1 MLVNMQRPDGVA
13 DLSMADVFHAV
24 RLRWLWIVVPAVLAF
39 IGSFIWVNMAT
50 PIYTGEAKILLENRD
65 SFYTRPG
72 QGGEQSVPFDAEAV
86 QSQVQVVMSRD
97 LAREAIRRLSLVGNP
112 EFDPLV
118 SGVGTLRKVLI
129 TMGISRNPAERAPE
143 ERILD
148 EYYKRLLVYA
158 AGRSRILA
166 VEFRSRDPELAARA
180 ANTIAELYLESQE
193 AAKKDTARSASSW
206 LSSNIDTLRERV
218 AEAEGK
224 VEAFRSQ
231 TGLLVGGSN
240 NTTIT
245 TQQLGDLSSQLG
257 AARTAQADA
266 QAKARLIREMIRNGR
281 SFEIPD
287 VANNELIRRLIEQRI
302 GLRAQ
307 LALEM
312 RTLLDGHPRIKELNA
327 QLADLEG
334 QIRAAAERT
343 VRSLE
348 SEARLAATRVESL
361 TSILEAQKQQVAIAN
376 ENEVQLRALEREAKT
391 LRDQLETYLSRF
403 REASARD
410 ADNAV
415 PPDAR
420 IISRAIE
427 PTIPSFPKKLPI
439 ILVVTLGT
447 AVLTLGMIV
456 AGALLGAG
464 ARVSQSYAAPQTGR
478 TDRIEFAPPAID
490 KRDPVFSPGITSPSL
505 ASIQQAEPVNP
516 VIAGI
521 VPPDRLALAMNGG
534 AAQVLTAPPLQMS
547 GLQAANA
554 LGSGTTAPLY
564 LGGQAFDE
572 RLLSALQAAMPR
584 PPALGAA
591 RRIMLILPEDPGN
604 RASKGAPD
612 AAAHLA
618 EMLGRGGRA
627 IMVQCP
633 LPESHLTEEELLAS
647 ATGFT
652 DLLCGEATFA
662 DVIARHPG
670 GRLHW
675 IVPGAGVAE
684 ELLDDPEALEVAL
697 SALSHAYDHIL
708 LALPAASM
716 DVLGGMLAAR
726 VDNVIALFE
735 PEVAAPFAHPLA
747 QRVRALAPGRTIIAS
762 LSAPP
767 ARTAGEAA

>member
-1 MLVNMQRPDGVA
+1 MLVNMQRTDGA
-13 DLSMADVFHAV
+13 IDLSLSDVFRAV
-24 RLRWLWIVVPAVLAF
+24 RRRWLWIAVPTLVAFVL
-39 IGSFIWVNMAT
+39 SFLWVNLAT
-50 PIYTGEAKILLENRD
+50 PLYTGEAKILLENRD

-72 QGGEQSVPFDAEAV
+72 QDREQSAPFDAEAV

-97 LAREAIRRLSLVGNP
+97 IAREAIRRLSLVGNP

-118 SGVGTLRKVLI
+118 SGVGALRKVLI
-129 TMGISRNPAERAPE
+129 TMGVSRNPAERAPE
-143 ERILD
+143 DRILD

-166 VEFRSRDPELAARA
+166 VEFRSQDPELAARA
-180 ANTIAELYLESQE
+180 ANTISELYLESQE

-206 LSSNIDTLRERV
+206 LSTNIDTLRKRV

-224 VEAFRSQ
+224 VEAFRSR
-231 TGLLVGGSN
+231 TGLLVGGSD

-266 QAKARLIREMIRNGR
+266 QAKARLIRDMIRNGR

-327 QLADLEG
+327 QLADLES

-348 SEARLAATRVESL
+348 SEAKLAATRVDSL
-361 TSILEAQKQQVAIAN
+361 TGILESQKQQVAVAN
-376 ENEVQLRALEREAKT
+376 ENEVQLRALDREAKT

-410 ADNAV
+410 VDNAV

-439 ILVVTLGT
+439 VLVATVGT
-447 AVLTLGMIV
+447 AVLTLGIIV
-456 AGALLGAG
+456 AGELLGAG
-464 ARVSQSYAAPQTGR
+464 ARTSVSSAMPQVIR
-478 TDRIEFAPPAID
+478 SERIEF
-490 KRDPVFSPGITSPSL
+490 SPSL
-505 ASIQQAEPVNP
+505 VERAGVTTDPVVSAPVQATGASPDPLNP

-534 AAQVLTAPPLQMS
+534 AAQVLTAPRMQVADIR
-547 GLQAANA
+547 AANA
-554 LGSGTTAPLY
+554 MGAGVTAPLH

-572 RLLSALQAAMPR
+572 HLLRVLQAAMPR

-591 RRIMLILPEDPGN
+591 RRIMLVTPTDDSGQTSSLSGQV
-604 RASKGAPD
+604 
-612 AAAHLA
+612 AAKLV
-618 EMLGRGGRA
+618 ELLGKGGRA
-627 IMVQCP
+627 ILVQCP
-633 LPESHLTEEELLAS
+633 LPEAYLGDDEA
-647 ATGFT
+647 ATALPGFT

-675 IVPGAGVAE
+675 IASGMGPAE
-684 ELLDDPEALEVAL
+684 EIAEDPEALEVAL
-697 SALSHAYDHIL
+697 SALSHAYDHIVL
-708 LALPAASM
+708 VVPAMSIERVGGVLAPRADNAIVLIGA
-716 DVLGGMLAAR
+716 DVG
-726 VDNVIALFE
+726 
-735 PEVAAPFAHPLA
+735 APFAHPIA
-747 QRVRALAPGRTIIAS
+747 ERVRALAPGRTMIAS
-762 LSAPP
+762 LANPP
-767 ARTAGEAA
+767 TRAAGEAA